1 MLKPTILSSSKS
13 WLICTRIANNAEQ
26 RGIAAL
32 LYNVSFKYHLMV
44 LKVDFWGEE
53 FILYLSVSN
62 GADRKRR
69 SKVMKKF
76 ICNRNG
82 KAVFQEG
89 DRELVAAYQ
98 MKSSPVPVTPRKLK
112 AEMEAIARTAR

>member
-1 MLKPTILSSSKS
+1 MYNKSIML
-13 WLICTRIANNAEQ
+13 W
-26 RGIAAL
+26 
-32 LYNVSFKYHLMV
+32 YFKLT
-44 LKVDFWGEE
+44 FWGEE
-53 FILYLSVSN
+53 IILFLSVSN

>member
-1 MLKPTILSSSKS
+1 
-13 WLICTRIANNAEQ
+13 
-26 RGIAAL
+26 
-32 LYNVSFKYHLMV
+32 
-44 LKVDFWGEE
+44 
-53 FILYLSVSN
+53 
-62 GADRKRR
+62 
-69 SKVMKKF
+69 MKIF

>member
-1 MLKPTILSSSKS
+1 
-13 WLICTRIANNAEQ
+13 
-26 RGIAAL
+26 
-32 LYNVSFKYHLMV
+32 
-44 LKVDFWGEE
+44 
-53 FILYLSVSN
+53 
-62 GADRKRR
+62 
-69 SKVMKKF
+69 MKKF

-112 AEMEAIARTAR
+112 AEMEAIARTARLSITLANGAGIPHSGGNRFLRRSNAMCIDHVLTFP

>member
-1 MLKPTILSSSKS
+1 
-13 WLICTRIANNAEQ
+13 
-26 RGIAAL
+26 
-32 LYNVSFKYHLMV
+32 
-44 LKVDFWGEE
+44 
-53 FILYLSVSN
+53 
-62 GADRKRR
+62 
-69 SKVMKKF
+69 MKKF

-112 AEMEAIARTAR
+112 AEMEAIARTARYQSPAPLARVSLIAAATAFCERNART